1 MGIFA
6 VRWSEVAWVVIW
18 TAVVAITVVCVFR
31 VRVVVAKFLY
41 AVTLAPSGVVLW
53 TWVQHVNGTATDFFG
68 LYVIYSGLPL
78 FFFSVV
84 GLLAA
89 LTVPEPFDE

>member
-1 MGIFA
+1 
-6 VRWSEVAWVVIW
+6 
-18 TAVVAITVVCVFR
+18 
-31 VRVVVAKFLY
+31 
-41 AVTLAPSGVVLW
+41 VVLW
-53 TWVQHVNGTATDFFG
+53 TWVQYVNGTATDFFG